1 MAELRSEEEQ
11 LDVIKRWWKENGTS
25 LIAGA
30 VIAAAGVF
38 GWHAWQNY
46 QEGQSAAAS
55 ARYQQL
61 VTISAA
67 PEQSAEQFQTAQRLV
82 NEINDD
88 YGSTLYAELALLIEA
103 RLAVDQSDLDA
114 AREALER
121 AVDGA
126 SHDYLQSLARLR
138 LARVEIA
145 QGNPEQ
151 AITLLDEPMADSL
164 AAQRLDAR
172 GDAFAALGDTQGA
185 REAWQQ
191 ALAADEQNQSLY
203 GIQFKLDDLGAEEA
217 TS

>member
-25 LIAGA
+25 LLAGA

-46 QEGQSAAAS
+46 QEGQAAAAS
-55 ARYQQL
+55 VRYQQL
-61 VTISAA
+61 MTISNA
-67 PEQSAEQFQTAQRLV
+67 PEQSTEQFETARSLV
-82 NEINDD
+82 DEINDD
-88 YGSTLYAELALLIEA
+88 HGGTLYAELALLIEA
-103 RLAVDQSDLDA
+103 RLAVEQNDLDG

-121 AVDGA
+121 AANNA
-126 SHDYLQSLARLR
+126 SRDYVKSLAQLR

-145 QGNPEQ
+145 QGNPDR
-151 AITLLDEPMADSL
+151 ALSLLDEPMADSL
-164 AAQRLDAR
+164 AAQRFDAR
-172 GDAFAALGDTQGA
+172 GDAYAALGDTDNA
-185 REAWQQ
+185 RTAWQE
-191 ALAADEQNQSLY
+191 ALALDGQNQSLY

>member
-38 GWHAWQNY
+38 GWHAWQDY
-46 QEGQSAAAS
+46 QEGQAAAAS
-55 ARYQQL
+55 VRYQQL
-61 VTISAA
+61 LTIANL
-67 PEQSAEQFQTAQRLV
+67 PEQGAEQLDSAKQLV
-82 NEINDD
+82 NELNDD
-88 YGSTLYAELALLIEA
+88 YGSTLYAELGLLLEA
-103 RLAVDQSDLDA
+103 RLAVGQNDLDG

-121 AVDGA
+121 AADGA
-126 SHDYLQSLARLR
+126 SRDYVKSLAWLR
-138 LARVEIA
+138 LARIEIA

-151 AITLLDEPMADSL
+151 ALELLDEPIVDAL
-164 AAQRLDAR
+164 AAQRLDVR
-172 GDAFAALGDTQGA
+172 GDAYAALGDRDNA
-185 REAWQQ
+185 RKAWQE
-191 ALAADEQNQSLY
+191 ALAADGQSQSLY

>member
-25 LIAGA
+25 LLAGA

-46 QEGQSAAAS
+46 QEGQAAAAS
-55 ARYQQL
+55 VRYQQL
-61 VTISAA
+61 MTISNA
-67 PEQSAEQFQTAQRLV
+67 PEQSTEQFETARSLV
-82 NEINDD
+82 DEINDD
-88 YGSTLYAELALLIEA
+88 HGGTLYAELALLIEA
-103 RLAVDQSDLDA
+103 RLAVDQNDLDG

-121 AVDGA
+121 VADNA
-126 SHDYLQSLARLR
+126 SRDYVKSLARLR

-145 QGNPEQ
+145 QGNPDR
-151 AITLLDEPMADSL
+151 ALSLLDEPMADSL

-172 GDAFAALGDTQGA
+172 GDAYAALDDTDNA
-185 REAWQQ
+185 RTAWQE
-191 ALAADEQNQSLY
+191 ALAADGQNQSLY